1 MTRMGQKISNRMK
14 DLNHKLSRKIV
25 NKFDLIAFEKL
36 NPSEMVKKVDKKEFV
51 NPHNTSKRCFDCGK
65 VNKKLKDEEVFVCLN
80 CDNVD
85 DRDVNAAKN
94 IFSDYGFAVKL
105 RNRKVSKFSSVFAL
119 ISELGWG
126 DRRPRSKDIFAVVGG
141 FADRFENSF
150 YTYTHDYTYS
160 SLSDL
165 IRKSLTAH
173 REGKLS
179 LTKPRPNDSPKKTI
193 ELSQKKKNLSQEQ
206 ELLSKEYHNL
216 TTIIT
221 AQARRQEIEVRQKEI
236 AAELLEI
243 QRQMAKETSF
253 VNLSADLS
261 TNLIS
266 QSLVKEQ
273 VVKRSRSKKIFLEIS
288 EELLAKCRSFVNLK
302 NLTGEYLKTSDLVRQ
317 SLQAYR
323 EGMVLDGDRP
333 KPPRRM
339 NSFLFSAELYG
350 FYQTL
355 PNRHRCEILE
365 KSLFTYL
372 NQLIAAQQNQPLT
385 FKSGTGKSTI
395 AALLT
400 EYLNYKGY
408 RVQLID
414 TDPLQTSQAWVNN
427 CQQEGRLVSQTQA
440 PEYQI
445 IDTAGCSG
453 PAYGAKQLQQL
464 IKVYHKG
471 QILQPLSNRVAVYGL
486 VLNGNATNFFQ
497 QKDRTKIGESQLVIN
512 QILTVLKK
520 RQPK

>member
-339 NSFLFSAELYG
+339 NSFLFSAELYAKSTVNIQKSG
-350 FYQTL
+350 PKFMLKIVIT
-355 PNRHRCEILE
+355 NE
-365 KSLFTYL
+365 KG
-372 NQLIAAQQNQPLT
+372 
-385 FKSGTGKSTI
+385 GTGKSTI